1 MPEKS
6 NLTEEYDSVYR
17 GLGKA
22 AKSEQISVSIISLS
36 FIDDLKGV
44 AFNQVVE
51 IEEQLD
57 FLTDVIGD

>member
-22 AKSEQISVSIISLS
+22 AKSEHISVSIIRLS
-36 FIDDLKGV
+36 FLEDLKGV
-44 AFNQVVE
+44 AFRFDVE
-51 IEEQLD
+51 MEEKLD
-57 FLTDVIGD
+57 FLTDVKGD